1 MGDIVHPSRDFGERE
16 EDAGEVTSDAVTE
29 STPPVVVVGASAGG
43 VEALRDLVA
52 LLPRHLRAAVLVVLH
67 LPPDGLSAL
76 PLILRR
82 AGDLPVRQAV
92 DGAQLRAGEVLVAP
106 PNHHLV
112 VIDGSVSLTR
122 GPQENGH
129 RPAIDVLFRSAAR
142 ACGDGVLGIV
152 LSGALD
158 DGAAGAVAIAARG
171 GRVAVQDFDQALY
184 SSMPRAAA
192 TAVGVAEQLSLAALA
207 ELARAWAEAKALTT
221 AEAGEHLEDMDKE
234 VGMSELDPDAMH
246 DHDRPGDPS
255 GFGCPDCGGALFKIE
270 EGGLVRYRCRV
281 GHAWSSESLLARQ
294 AVDLEGALWMALRSL
309 EEKASLNAELASR
322 AAALRHDRTAARFTE
337 SAREATRAAEL
348 VRQLI
353 ADIGK
358 TVGAPGREAQLES

>member
-1 MGDIVHPSRDFGERE
+1 M
-16 EDAGEVTSDAVTE
+16 TSEALPAPV
-29 STPPVVVVGASAGG
+29 PPVVVVGASAGG

-52 LLPRHLRAAVLVVLH
+52 LLPRDLRAAVLVVLH
-67 LPPDGLSAL
+67 VPPDAPSAL
-76 PLILRR
+76 PVILRR
-82 AGDLPVRQAV
+82 AGKLPVAQAAE
-92 DGAQLRAGEVLVAP
+92 GAPLRAGEVLVAP

-129 RPAIDVLFRSAAR
+129 RPAVDVLFRSAAR
-142 ACGDGVLGIV
+142 ARGDRVLGIV

-192 TAVGVAEQLSLAALA
+192 SAVPEVEQLSLVALA
-207 ELARAWAEAKALTT
+207 DLAHAWAESKATD
-221 AEAGEHLEDMDKE
+221 AIDVAVELETLEKE
-234 VGMSELDPDAMH
+234 VGMSELDPGAMH

-255 GFGCPDCGGALFKIE
+255 GFGCPDCGGALFQIE

-309 EEKASLNAELASR
+309 EEKASLNAELAAR
-322 AAALRHDRTAARFTE
+322 AADLGHDRTASRFTE
-337 SAREATRAAEL
+337 SAQEATRAAEL
-348 VRQLI
+348 VRRLI
-353 ADIGK
+353 ADIGE
-358 TVGAPGREAQLES
+358 TVGAPGQEAHVES